1 MTPNIYERFDA
12 LDAIKE
18 QNLQDLKGLAEEGAS
33 KYAEAQKEVERS
45 AKALE
50 NNLEDKKLQKDYAVA
65 IQAAQVFKSGSQ
77 YCQNRIAQELSIEE

>member
-1 MTPNIYERFDA
+1 MPNIYERFDA

-33 KYAEAQKEVERS
+33 KYAEAQKEVERT

-50 NNLEDKKLQKDYAVA
+50 KNLEDKKLQRDYALA
-65 IQAAQVFKSGSQ
+65 IEAMQVFKAGSQ
-77 YCQNRIAQELSIEE
+77 YCTNRIAQESNIKE